1 MSISAPVAPS
11 VPKTIRQA
19 TVLAVCCTAVVMANV
34 DTTAVNVALPA
45 IGRGLDGS
53 VAGAQWVVA
62 AYTLTLAC
70 LLTLSGSLADRI
82 GRRTIFQIGLAIF
95 AMSSLLCSLA
105 PSIGWLV
112 AFRVM
117 QAVGGSM
124 LTPVAM
130 AIISAVFTEPGQRV
144 RAIGIWSGS
153 IGIGMAAGPVIGGL
167 LVETIGWE
175 AVFWINVPIAVTALA
190 LTFLVVPQS
199 KSERPRALD
208 PVGQLL
214 VIGVLGLLV
223 FAIIEGP
230 HRGWLAPETLGS
242 FAGSAVCLAALLR
255 YAPRHPHPLIDLRVF
270 RSVPFTG
277 AFVIAILAFA
287 AMGGFLFLNTFYLQ
301 EIRHDSPLMAGL
313 ALVPMAAAMF
323 VFGPMS
329 GRIVAS
335 RGARSALSTG
345 AVVATAAA
353 AVLTLTF
360 DGSANLL
367 LLIGYAMFGAG
378 IGLIYTP
385 ITATA
390 VAGLPPAQAGVAA
403 SLASTS
409 RQIGQ
414 SLGVAV
420 IGSLIASHP
429 GALTSAA
436 AFQPP
441 AHLGWLTITGLCA
454 AALVAARIS
463 TAPKA
468 VRARF

>member
-95 AMSSLLCSLA
+95 AMSSLACSLA

-153 IGIGMAAGPVIGGL
+153 VGIGMAAGPVIGGL

-175 AVFWINVPIAVTALA
+175 AVFWINVPIAVAALA

-270 RSVPFTG
+270 RSAPFTG

-301 EIRHDSPLMAGL
+301 EIRHDSPLVAGL

-329 GRIVAS
+329 GRIVAG

-436 AFQPP
+436 AFRLP

>member
-45 IGRGLDGS
+45 ISRGLDGS
-53 VAGAQWVVA
+53 LSGAQWVVA

-82 GRRTIFQIGLAIF
+82 GRRTLFQIGLAVF
-95 AMSSLLCSLA
+95 AISSLACSLA

-112 AFRVM
+112 AFRVL

-130 AIISAVFTEPGQRV
+130 AIISAVFTAPGQRL

-153 IGIGMAAGPVIGGL
+153 IGIGMAAGPVVGGF
-167 LVETIGWE
+167 LVDAIGWA
-175 AVFWINVPIAVTALA
+175 AVFWINVPIAVVALA

-199 KSERPRALD
+199 KSDRPRGLD
-208 PVGQLL
+208 PLGQLL
-214 VIGVLGLLV
+214 VIGLLGLLV

-230 HRGWLAPETLGS
+230 HRGWLSPVTIGC
-242 FAGSAVCLAALLR
+242 FAGSAACLAAILR

-270 RSVPFTG
+270 RSAPFTG

-313 ALVPMAAAMF
+313 ALVPMAVAMF

-329 GRIVAS
+329 GRVVAQ
-335 RGARSALSTG
+335 RGARSALTAG

-353 AVLTLTF
+353 AVLTATF

-390 VAGLPPAQAGVAA
+390 VAGLPSAQAGVAA
-403 SLASTS
+403 SMATTS

-436 AFQPP
+436 DFRPP

-454 AALVAARIS
+454 AALLVARIS
-463 TAPKA
+463 TAPKL
-468 VRARF
+468 VRDRL